1 MSADDDLRTGP
12 RADLVAALRAAR
24 PTDPTLCEGWE
35 ARHLAAHVVLRERKP
50 VQMALSMAR
59 SVDPTGSLADE
70 ANDAEGYARLVD
82 QVEEGPSRLSP
93 LEWAP
98 AANVVEFLV
107 HAQDVRRGEGLPDE
121 WTAQAPLSKHLT
133 TAVWRSVRP
142 MATLR
147 YRRSAARGGVG
158 LVLVSPLARAVL
170 ARGER
175 SAVLSGT
182 PLELAL
188 WVSGRERASLATVE
202 GPDDAVAA
210 FLAAHTDLPPH
221 LR

>member
-50 VQMALSMAR
+50 VQMALTMAR
-59 SVDPTGSLADE
+59 SVDPTAGLADE
-70 ANDAEGYARLVD
+70 ANDAVGYARLVD

-98 AANVVEFLV
+98 VANVVEFLV
-107 HAQDVRRGEGLPDE
+107 HAEDVRRGGGLPE
-121 WTAQAPLSKHLT
+121 TQGELPAHLT

-202 GPDDAVAA
+202 GPEDAVAA

>member
-35 ARHLAAHVVLRERKP
+35 ARHLAAHVVLRERRP

-59 SVDPTGSLADE
+59 SVDPTAPLADDASDE
-70 ANDAEGYARLVD
+70 AGYARLVD

-107 HAQDVRRGEGLPDE
+107 HAADVRRGQDLPE
-121 WTAQAPLSKHLT
+121 APGELPEHLT
-133 TAVWRSVRP
+133 AAVWRSVRP
-142 MATLR
+142 MATRR
-147 YRRSAARGGVG
+147 YRRAAARGGVG

-188 WVSGRERASLATVE
+188 WVSGRERASLARVE

-210 FLAAHTDLPPH
+210 FLAAHPDLPPH

>member
-107 HAQDVRRGEGLPDE
+107 HAQDVRRGDGLPTTQGE
-121 WTAQAPLSKHLT
+121 LPEHLT

>member
-35 ARHLAAHVVLRERKP
+35 ARHLAAHVVLRERRP
-50 VQMALSMAR
+50 VQVALSMAR
-59 SVDPTGSLADE
+59 SVDPTAGLADG
-70 ANDAEGYARLVD
+70 ARDAEGYARLVD

-98 AANVVEFLV
+98 VANVVEFLV
-107 HAQDVRRGEGLPDE
+107 HAADVRRGNGLPE
-121 WTAQAPLSKHLT
+121 TQAELPEHLT